1 MNLDELLHLAESPP
15 LVRADAVDVQPVL
28 RLHGQRLLYLR
39 LNLPPEPQAYLN
51 TLTAFLLTRTDL
63 VYPVGIRLPDWL
75 LHGDGLAALLGM
87 LLGSQ
92 GLSQRSLWIETR
104 PEPALFQP
112 FMDVG
117 KQRFMQP
124 VLRLASAD
132 DLERLAGFEQ
142 HWVLL
147 DRWVWEEGY
156 CNCGQIMNPFIVD
169 GVDTS
174 AQMVRLHDLG
184 ALAYAGEM
192 ARRKA
197 AVASTFAVGG
207 NYES

>member
-1 MNLDELLHLAESPP
+1 MNFEELIHLAEEAPS
-15 LVRADAVDVQPVL
+15 VRAEHVEGEPVV
-28 RLHGQRLLYLR
+28 RLQGQGLLYLR
-39 LNLPPEPQAYLN
+39 LRLPSEPQAFLN
-51 TLTAFLLTRTDL
+51 TLTGFLLTRRDL
-63 VYPVGIRLPDWL
+63 VYPVGIRLPEWL
-75 LHGDGLAALLGM
+75 AHGEGLATLLEM
-87 LLGSQ
+87 LLGTQ
-92 GLSQRSLWIETR
+92 GISQRSFWVETR
-104 PEPALFQP
+104 PDPALFAP
-112 FMDVG
+112 FMDVT
-117 KQRFMQP
+117 KLRFMQP
-124 VLRLASAD
+124 VLRAESLA

-174 AQMVRLHDLG
+174 GQMVRLHDLG

-197 AVASTFAVGG
+197 AIATTFSLGG
-207 NYES
+207 THES